1 VNVWVEEGAMKHSMD
16 QSRRRFVQGLAGSA
30 VVASGFLPPRLLRTA
45 YALPESSGATGAS
58 STVLAG
64 SEFHLQIERREV
76 NITGAR
82 REATLVNGQLPGPTL
97 RWKEGDQVS
106 VHVTNRLSVPTSIHW
121 HGILVPADMDG
132 VPGVS
137 FRGIDP
143 GTTFTYRFRV
153 KQSGTYWYHSHSRF
167 QEQTGLSGAL
177 VIEPR
182 NGERRPASRE
192 HVLLLSDW
200 TDSDP
205 EHLYRTLKLHSDYF
219 NFGKRTAGDFL
230 ADVRSHGWR
239 ATLADRRM
247 WGEMRM
253 SPTDLSDVSGY
264 AYTYLVNGQPPASR
278 WTGLFEPGETV
289 RLRCINGASMTFFDV
304 RIPGL
309 KLTVVAADGQDVEP
323 VPVDEFR
330 IGPAEVYD
338 VLVEPPDARAYAV
351 FAQVIDR
358 SGYALATLAPRRGMQ
373 VEVPAMDPRALL
385 SMVDM
390 GHGMNDMGMAHDMA
404 PGHDVPPGHSMP
416 SGHDMSPGHSMPSGQ
431 DMPPGHSMPSGHD
444 MSPGH
449 GMPSGHDMPPGH
461 SMPSD
466 HDMPPG
472 HSMPADHDLPPARE
486 TAATGEMKDSS
497 GDRLDD
503 PGVGLRNNGRRVL
516 TYADLHTV
524 GGPLD
529 TREPSREIVLH
540 LTGNMTRFI
549 WSFDDRKFSESEPLQ
564 FHYGERLTL
573 VLINDSMMLHP
584 IHLHGMWSEVY
595 SADGR
600 FQMRKHTVT
609 VQPGQ
614 RLTYRITADAPGRWA
629 YHCHMLYHM
638 EAGMFREVVVGP
650 ETGS

>member
-1 VNVWVEEGAMKHSMD
+1 MKHSMD

-30 VVASGFLPPRLLRTA
+30 VAASGIFPARSLSQA
-45 YALPESSGATGAS
+45 YSATGAS
-58 STVLAG
+58 ATVLAG
-64 SEFHLQIERREV
+64 SEFHLEIDQREV

-82 REATLVNGQLPGPTL
+82 RRATLVNGQLPGPIL

-143 GTTFTYRFRV
+143 GATFTYRFGVR
-153 KQSGTYWYHSHSRF
+153 QSGTYWYHSHSRF
-167 QEQTGLSGAL
+167 QEQTGLYGAL

-182 NGERRPASRE
+182 NGERAPVSRE

-205 EHLYRTLKLHSDYF
+205 EHLYRTLKLDSDYF

-230 ADVRSHGWR
+230 SDVRSQGWR

-247 WGEMRM
+247 WGAMRM
-253 SPTDLSDVSGY
+253 SPTDLADVSGY
-264 AYTYLVNGQPPASR
+264 AYTYLVNGLPPAAR
-278 WTGLFEPGETV
+278 WTGLFEPGERV

-309 KLTVVAADGQDVEP
+309 KLTVVAADGQDVDP

-338 VLVEPPDARAYAV
+338 VLVEPTDARAYAV
-351 FAQVIDR
+351 FAQAIDR
-358 SGYALATLAPRRGMQ
+358 SGYALATLAPRPGMQ
-373 VEVPAMDPRALL
+373 AEVPAMDPRALL
-385 SMVDM
+385 SRVDM
-390 GHGMNDMGMAHDMA
+390 GHGMGNMDMTHDMA
-404 PGHDVPPGHSMP
+404 AMGG
-416 SGHDMSPGHSMPSGQ
+416 G
-431 DMPPGHSMPSGHD
+431 
-444 MSPGH
+444 
-449 GMPSGHDMPPGH
+449 
-461 SMPSD
+461 
-466 HDMPPG
+466 
-472 HSMPADHDLPPARE
+472 
-486 TAATGEMKDSS
+486 KDSS
-497 GDRLDD
+497 ADRLDD
-503 PGVGLRNNGRRVL
+503 PGVGLRDNGRRVL

-529 TREPSREIVLH
+529 TREPGRDIVLH

-584 IHLHGMWSEVY
+584 IHLHGMWGEVY

-600 FQMRKHTVT
+600 FQMRKHTIT

-614 RLTYRITADAPGRWA
+614 RLTYRVTANAPGRWA

>member
-1 VNVWVEEGAMKHSMD
+1 MKHSMD

-30 VVASGFLPPRLLRTA
+30 VAASGMLPLRCLPEA
-45 YALPESSGATGAS
+45 YAATGAS
-58 STVLAG
+58 ARVLAG
-64 SEFHLQIERREV
+64 SEFHLQIDQREV

-82 REATLVNGQLPGPTL
+82 RGAALVNGQLPGPIL
-97 RWKEGDQVS
+97 RWKEGDEVS
-106 VHVTNRLSVPTSIHW
+106 VHVTNRLAAPTSIHW

-153 KQSGTYWYHSHSRF
+153 RQSGTYWYHSHSRF
-167 QEQTGLSGAL
+167 QEQTGLYGAL

-182 NGERRPASRE
+182 NGERRPANRE

-200 TDSDP
+200 TDTDP

-219 NFGKRTAGDFL
+219 NFRKRTAGDFL
-230 ADVRSHGWR
+230 SDVRSQGWR
-239 ATLADRRM
+239 AALADRRM

-264 AYTYLVNGQPPASR
+264 AYTYLVNGLPPAAR

-309 KLTVVAADGQDVEP
+309 KLTVVAADGQEVDP
-323 VPVDEFR
+323 VAVDEFR

-338 VLVEPPDARAYAV
+338 VLVEPTDARAYAV
-351 FAQVIDR
+351 FAQAIDR
-358 SGYALATLAPRRGMQ
+358 SGYALAVLAPRPGMH

-385 SMVDM
+385 SMLDM
-390 GHGMNDMGMAHDMA
+390 GHAMSEMDMTHGT
-404 PGHDVPPGHSMP
+404 PPGEE
-416 SGHDMSPGHSMPSGQ
+416 
-431 DMPPGHSMPSGHD
+431 
-444 MSPGH
+444 
-449 GMPSGHDMPPGH
+449 MPPGH

-466 HDMPPG
+466 HDSPPGQPMPPG
-472 HSMPADHDLPPARE
+472 HDM
-486 TAATGEMKDSS
+486 AAMDGMSS
-497 GDRLDD
+497 ADRLDD
-503 PGVGLRNNGRRVL
+503 PGVGLRDNGRRVL

-529 TREPSREIVLH
+529 TREPGREIVLH

-600 FQMRKHTVT
+600 FQVRKHTIT

-614 RLTYRITADAPGRWA
+614 RLTYRVTADAPGRWA

-638 EAGMFREVVVGP
+638 EAGMFREVVVAP

>member
-1 VNVWVEEGAMKHSMD
+1 MKHSMD
-16 QSRRRFVQGLAGSA
+16 QSRRRFVRGLAGSA
-30 VVASGFLPPRLLRTA
+30 VAAGGILPLRFLPKA
-45 YALPESSGATGAS
+45 YALSQASGTPGATGAGA
-58 STVLAG
+58 TVLAG
-64 SEFHLQIERREV
+64 SEFHLEIDQREI
-76 NITGAR
+76 NITGAER
-82 REATLVNGQLPGPTL
+82 RATLVNGQLPGPIL
-97 RWKEGDQVS
+97 RWQEGDEVS
-106 VHVTNRLSVPTSIHW
+106 IHVTNRLSVPTSIHW

-132 VPGVS
+132 VPGIS

-167 QEQTGLSGAL
+167 QEQMGLYGAL
-177 VIEPR
+177 VIDPR
-182 NGERRPASRE
+182 NGGRRPASRE

-230 ADVRSHGWR
+230 ADVRSQGWR
-239 ATLADRRM
+239 ATLADRHM

-264 AYTYLVNGQPPASR
+264 AYTYLVNGLPPAAR

-338 VLVEPPDARAYAV
+338 VLVEPTDARAYAV
-351 FAQVIDR
+351 FAQAIDR
-358 SGYALATLAPRRGMQ
+358 SGYALATLAPRPGMQ
-373 VEVPAMDPRALL
+373 AEVPAMDPRALL
-385 SMVDM
+385 SMMDM
-390 GHGMNDMGMAHDMA
+390 GHGMGDMDMGHAMA
-404 PGHDVPPGHSMP
+404 PGHDMP
-416 SGHDMSPGHSMPSGQ
+416 LGHDMASMG
-431 DMPPGHSMPSGHD
+431 
-444 MSPGH
+444 
-449 GMPSGHDMPPGH
+449 
-461 SMPSD
+461 
-466 HDMPPG
+466 
-472 HSMPADHDLPPARE
+472 A
-486 TAATGEMKDSS
+486 MKGSS
-497 GDRLDD
+497 ADRLDD
-503 PGVGLRNNGRRVL
+503 PGVGLRDNGRRVL
-516 TYADLHTV
+516 TYADLHTL

-529 TREPSREIVLH
+529 TREPGREIVLH

-549 WSFDDRKFSESEPLQ
+549 WSFDDLKFSESEPLQ

-584 IHLHGMWSEVY
+584 IHLHGMWGEVY

-600 FQMRKHTVT
+600 FQMRKHTIT

-614 RLTYRITADAPGRWA
+614 RLTYRVTADALGRWA

-638 EAGMFREVVVGP
+638 EAGMFREVVVAR
-650 ETGS
+650 ETES